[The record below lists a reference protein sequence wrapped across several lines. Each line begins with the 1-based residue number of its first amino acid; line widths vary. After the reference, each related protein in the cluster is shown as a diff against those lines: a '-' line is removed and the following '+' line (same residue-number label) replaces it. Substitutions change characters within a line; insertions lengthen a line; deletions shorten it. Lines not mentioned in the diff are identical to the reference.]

1 MMNPTYQAV
10 LFDLDGTLCDTALDF
25 TLALNRLLT
34 EEKRPTLSLTHIR
47 NEVSNGALA
56 IIQMAFPDIE
66 HEGIQ
71 LSLRNRMVAF
81 YKEHITWHTR
91 LYPGMDKVLAEL
103 NARHIPWGVVTNK
116 PEGLTR
122 QIMNGL
128 SLSAFLPS
136 SIVGGDTLA
145 YAKPRPEPLLLAAEQ
160 CGVTAKGCIYIG
172 DHRRDIE
179 AAHAA
184 GMASVAVSFGYL
196 SPDDN
201 AHHWGADAVVDSP
214 YQLATYLGLPT

>member
-1 MMNPTYQAV
+1 MNYQAV

-34 EEKRPTLSLTHIR
+34 EEDRPTLSLTQIR

-56 IIQMAFPDIE
+56 IIQMAFPDIS
-66 HEGIQ
+66 HEGQ
-71 LSLRNRMVAF
+71 LSSLRNRMVDF

-91 LYPGMDKVLAEL
+91 LYAGMDVVLLQLAQR
-103 NARHIPWGVVTNK
+103 NIPWGIITNK

-122 QIMNGL
+122 QIMHGL
-128 SLSAFLPS
+128 NLSDYPPS

-145 YAKPRPEPLLLAAEQ
+145 FAKPHPAPLLLAAEQ
-160 CGVTAKGCIYIG
+160 CKVAAKDCIYIG

-179 AAHAA
+179 AARAA
-184 GMASVAVSFGYL
+184 GMTALAVSFGYL
-196 SPDDN
+196 AADDN
-201 AHHWGADAVVDSP
+201 PHHWGADAVLDSP
-214 YQLATYLGLPT
+214 YNLARYLDLKT